1 MYSWTDTQQAD
12 HEVSMRQGGVIIGK
26 LGRDQR
32 SGARDQKRNELGA
45 RWAALETAGG
55 LDKVWGWGPAGQ
67 GQESGKNQGNVPSVP
82 RFPRFVSPGL
92 GSRYHSAEPEH
103 RKGERQP
110 EAQC

>member
-45 RWAALETAGG
+45 WWVAFETAGG
-55 LDKVWGWGPAGQ
+55 LTRKDWGSGIRKRAAAGSARGNKVG
-67 GQESGKNQGNVPSVP
+67 
-82 RFPRFVSPGL
+82 SPGP
-92 GSRYHSAEPEH
+92 GSDDRPN
-103 RKGERQP
+103 GGP
-110 EAQC
+110 

>member
-45 RWAALETAGG
+45 RWAAFDAAEG
-55 LDKVWGWGPAGQ
+55 LDKENRGQ
-67 GQESGKNQGNVPSVP
+67 RSEGT
-82 RFPRFVSPGL
+82 RR
-92 GSRYHSAEPEH
+92 
-103 RKGERQP
+103 RQR
-110 EAQC
+110 